1 MEQEC
6 MLEKQK
12 QQLNLNLNNNQSTGG
27 GNKTHM
33 EASFVTPQKK
43 IISIYFHPK
52 SSLLTEGGI

>member
-1 MEQEC
+1 

-33 EASFVTPQKK
+33 EASFGTPQK